1 VWCGKSFAP
10 RHASRAFKHVL
21 KMKKTNIA
29 ICKAT
34 ISERFH
40 ARYMA
45 LLDANQVRLETKKR
59 SNEYCEES
67 MVPLQNSAVENLL
80 QKKHGAVVVSD
91 SSVLPSSVPPFSSQL
106 SVASTSSTLTSI
118 RGRKPPPF
126 AFLSQRSMKST
137 ISMDI

>member
-1 VWCGKSFAP
+1 
-10 RHASRAFKHVL
+10 
-21 KMKKTNIA
+21 MKKTNIA